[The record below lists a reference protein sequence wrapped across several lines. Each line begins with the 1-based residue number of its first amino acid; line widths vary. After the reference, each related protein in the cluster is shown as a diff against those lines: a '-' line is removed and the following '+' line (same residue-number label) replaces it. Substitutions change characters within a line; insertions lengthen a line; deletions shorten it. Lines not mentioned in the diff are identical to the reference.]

1 MIRLRVTTS
10 DGVLKRHTLEALIN
24 AKCMLKTIKNKLIC
38 LCAEEIV
45 TGIVSEYKESR
56 VFSIFAD
63 EDRDEVPKLIRCQ
76 FWECESGTSG
86 QELCLSTI
94 VFTATKIRSIVEVD
108 IPV

>member
-1 MIRLRVTTS
+1 
-10 DGVLKRHTLEALIN
+10 
-24 AKCMLKTIKNKLIC
+24 MLKTIKNKLIC

-76 FWECESGTSG
+76 F
-86 QELCLSTI
+86 
-94 VFTATKIRSIVEVD
+94 
-108 IPV
+108 